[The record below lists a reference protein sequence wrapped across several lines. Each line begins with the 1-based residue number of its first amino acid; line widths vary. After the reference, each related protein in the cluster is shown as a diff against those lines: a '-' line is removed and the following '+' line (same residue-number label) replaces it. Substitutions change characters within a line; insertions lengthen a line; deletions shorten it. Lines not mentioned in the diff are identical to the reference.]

1 MAQNQTSF
9 SERTNTLLS
18 MAKDLS
24 QEFGAHVAV
33 IEFSPTGEPK
43 AYGAPT
49 ADSILRTCLPEIH
62 SSPFQACSKTMGE
75 ATARVDGMKREAE
88 ETAFLDVASVGKQ
101 NWWEVDVE
109 ALGADELPVFVMA
122 LDVLRTDVQR
132 HLDAMESS
140 RKEKMQ
146 S

>member
-88 ETAFLDVASVGKQ
+88 ETAFLDV
-101 NWWEVDVE
+101 VE
-109 ALGADELPVFVMA
+109 RARQATSWMKILA
-122 LDVLRTDVQR
+122 
-132 HLDAMESS
+132 
-140 RKEKMQ
+140 
-146 S
+146 